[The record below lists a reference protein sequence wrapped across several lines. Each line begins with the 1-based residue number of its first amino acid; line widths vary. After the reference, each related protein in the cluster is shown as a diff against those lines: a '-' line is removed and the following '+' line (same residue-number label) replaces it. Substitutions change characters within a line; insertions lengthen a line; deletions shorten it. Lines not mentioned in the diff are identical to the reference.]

1 MARLTARIQR
11 LEALDQV
18 RARDADANLSEVEL
32 DAQLCRRAEK
42 LTTGWRNRRMSAA
55 DIVAEH
61 PHLRVHDRVLSAM
74 MAEVQAPAFDAE
86 RFLAA
91 VKNASASCGE
101 GEPDAVQ

>member
-1 MARLTARIQR
+1 
-11 LEALDQV
+11 
-18 RARDADANLSEVEL
+18 
-32 DAQLCRRAEK
+32 
-42 LTTGWRNRRMSAA
+42 MSAA

-61 PHLRVHDRVLSAM
+61 PHFRVHDRVLSAM